1 MITRSVETHCPT
13 SETLSFV
20 GFFLLFGGKLIIF
33 IGVELVSSVVL
44 VSGVQQ
50 SESVIYTHTS
60 TLRFFSHVG
69 HYRVLH
75 RVPCAI
81 QQILF
86 SYLFYM

>member
-1 MITRSVETHCPT
+1 MITTSVETHCPT
-13 SETLSFV
+13 SETLSF
-20 GFFLLFGGKLIIF
+20 GGGGKLVIF
-33 IGVELVSSVVL
+33 IGVELISSVVL

-50 SESVIYTHTS
+50 SESVIHTHTS